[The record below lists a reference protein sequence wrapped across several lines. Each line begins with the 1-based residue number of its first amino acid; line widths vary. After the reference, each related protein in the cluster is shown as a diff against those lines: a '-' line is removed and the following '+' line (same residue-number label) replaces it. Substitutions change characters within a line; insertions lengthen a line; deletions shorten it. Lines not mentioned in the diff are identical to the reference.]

1 MQSTRRSRYYV
12 KKRKGNCIM
21 AFTREFLKGLNI
33 EGDNLEKIMTEYGK
47 SHTESAELQK
57 KVEDLTSQNETLT
70 GQIKERDG
78 QLKTLSKSAGD
89 NEELKT
95 QIKSLQDSN
104 KQTATEYQAKLAE
117 QSKNF
122 KIDSALRDAKARN
135 PKAVKALLD
144 LDKVS
149 VDGDNLVGFK
159 DQLEAVK
166 KDNDY
171 MFESGKPNESA
182 KQGVKVVTGG
192 NPGGNGGGEPS
203 IVQRIAQRMTGGE

>member
-1 MQSTRRSRYYV
+1 MPV
-12 KKRKGNCIM
+12 
-21 AFTREFLKGLNI
+21 TREFLKNLGI
-33 EGDNLEKIMTEYGK
+33 EGDSLEKIMTEVGK
-47 SHTESAELQK
+47 DKGISAE
-57 KVEDLTSQNETLT
+57 KVELQSKIDSLTSQNDDLNS
-70 GQIKERDG
+70 QIKERDG
-78 QLKTLSKSAGD
+78 QLSTLKKSVGD

-95 QIKSLQDSN
+95 QIKSLQDEN
-104 KQTATEYQAKLAE
+104 KQAATDYQSKLAE

-159 DQLEAVK
+159 DQLEAVQ

-171 MFESGKPNESA
+171 MFEAVNPNDPPKPN
-182 KQGVKVVTGG
+182 VKIVNPNNPSGG
-192 NPGGNGGGEPS
+192 SEEAS
-203 IVQRIAQRMTGGE
+203 IVQRIAQRMTGGQ

>member
-1 MQSTRRSRYYV
+1 
-12 KKRKGNCIM
+12 M
-21 AFTREFLKGLNI
+21 AFTRDFIKGLGI

-78 QLKTLSKSAGD
+78 QLTTIKKSVGD
-89 NEELKT
+89 NEELKS
-95 QIKSLQDSN
+95 QIKSLQDAN
-104 KQTATEYQAKLAE
+104 KQTATDYQSKLAE

-122 KIDSALRDAKARN
+122 KIESALRDAKARN

-144 LDKVS
+144 MDKVS
-149 VDGDNLVGFK
+149 VDGDNLVGFN

-166 KDNDY
+166 KDNDFL
-171 MFESGKPNESA
+171 FEADGSNGQG
-182 KQGVKVVTGG
+182 KQGVKVTTGG
-192 NPGGNGGGEPS
+192 NPSGGNGDEPS